1 MHRSSFC
8 QVGTTNRSDFQRAFF
23 FRSDNSSMYNV
34 LCKFNHVHSNRL
46 NASIFIPLT
55 YLNPYI
61 TKEILKA
68 LEQRIPKT
76 EILSKLGEK
85 QKLHTQHI
93 AV

>member
-1 MHRSSFC
+1 MFY
-8 QVGTTNRSDFQRAFF
+8 TTINRCTDITTHAKGQSL
-23 FRSDNSSMYNV
+23 
-34 LCKFNHVHSNRL
+34 LCKIYHVHSNRL
-46 NASIFIPLT
+46 NALILIPLT